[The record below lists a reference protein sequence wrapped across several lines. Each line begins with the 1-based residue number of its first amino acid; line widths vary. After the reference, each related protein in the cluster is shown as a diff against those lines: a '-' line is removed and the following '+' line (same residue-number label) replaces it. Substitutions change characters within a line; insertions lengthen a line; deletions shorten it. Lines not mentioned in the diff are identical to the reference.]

1 MTHTAPRYLVVSIAC
16 ALLYNAIMIV
26 GDFVGLHYVASTLVS
41 FVVVVFFGYG
51 LHAAFTF
58 GRGFSVRSLLRY
70 ALGMA
75 VNLPGSLILM
85 FLFCGLAGIPVA
97 AAAPATTIIL
107 FLWNFAVSHWA
118 IVANPA
124 RRRAV

>member
-1 MTHTAPRYLVVSIAC
+1 MKLTAPRYLLVAITC
-16 ALLYNAIMIV
+16 AVLYNVIMIV
-26 GDFVGLHYVASTLVS
+26 GDFVGMHYVASTLVS
-41 FVVVVFFGYG
+41 FVVVVFVGYG
-51 LHAAFTF
+51 LHATFTF
-58 GRGFSVRSLLRY
+58 GREFSVSALWRY

-85 FLFCGLAGIPVA
+85 FVFSGLAGIPVA
-97 AAAPATTIIL
+97 VAAPATTIIL

-124 RRRAV
+124 TRRAV

>member
-1 MTHTAPRYLVVSIAC
+1 MTRTMPRYLLVSIAC
-16 ALLYNAIMIV
+16 ALLYNGIMIV
-26 GDFVGLHYVASTLVS
+26 GDFVGVHYVASTLVS
-41 FVVVVFFGYG
+41 FVVVVLFGYV
-51 LHAAFTF
+51 LHATFTF
-58 GRGFSVRSLLRY
+58 GRAFSVGSLWRF

-75 VNLPGSLILM
+75 FNLPGSLVLM
-85 FLFCGLAGIPVA
+85 FLLRGLAGIPVA

-124 RRRAV
+124 TRRAV